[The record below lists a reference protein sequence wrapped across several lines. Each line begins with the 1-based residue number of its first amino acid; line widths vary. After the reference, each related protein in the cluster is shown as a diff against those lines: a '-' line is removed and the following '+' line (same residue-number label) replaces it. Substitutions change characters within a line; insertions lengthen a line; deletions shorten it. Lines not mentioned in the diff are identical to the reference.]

1 MSNDQ
6 RPKKMAVYSGDAPK
20 APSTAAAQVTGTS
33 GAADAT
39 SVDAAGGAVA
49 ADSMGALQH
58 AAAPG
63 SGLPIWAI
71 LLYLVAGTGAGA
83 AIVAL
88 LPRFAPQLL
97 HSA

>member
-20 APSTAAAQVTGTS
+20 APAPRP
-33 GAADAT
+33 ADAASERGVST
-39 SVDAAGGAVA
+39 SADPANEAEAAEMADAATIEAV
-49 ADSMGALQH
+49 SS
-58 AAAPG
+58 

-83 AIVAL
+83 ALVAL
-88 LPRFAPQLL
+88 LPHYAPHLL
-97 HSA
+97 PAA

>member
-20 APSTAAAQVTGTS
+20 APAPGPA
-33 GAADAT
+33 
-39 SVDAAGGAVA
+39 DAAGARGGSAA
-49 ADSMGALQH
+49 ADPAD
-58 AAAPG
+58 AAAAAEMADAATVDTVSS

-83 AIVAL
+83 ALVAL
-88 LPRFAPQLL
+88 LPHYAPHLL
-97 HSA
+97 PAA